1 MHETDIQEKK
11 LTIQVFPLEKICS
24 IQTREVRE
32 KDARA
37 PVNLLQLL
45 KKTTQVGLSFS
56 FLLRCSSSLMSFSFR
71 VFRFSGYPFIRVYH
85 AALLFIFAF

>member
-1 MHETDIQEKK
+1 MVLYRKTNNTGISARE
-11 LTIQVFPLEKICS
+11 S

-56 FLLRCSSSLMSFSFR
+56 FFLRCSSSSLLSFSFR
-71 VFRFSGYPFIRVYH
+71 VFRFFGYPFIRAYH